1 MTDNTVVPLLFP
13 NNRHANL
20 STFLVISEQLL
31 KIIFAEVSIP
41 VIIHFTLALSALS
54 TLSEFSCVTACGKEK
69 NMVDMTQILND
80 ILKAI
85 FGKDVRQ
92 AIHDGIKRSNDI
104 ADDCDT
110 RQTSLERQYDE
121 LLKNFSSSSPSA
133 AEVVDA
139 RTGLDGTIYETLKK
153 RLDDP
158 RCS

>member
-1 MTDNTVVPLLFP
+1 MNAYFESMLVIVNSILLF
-13 NNRHANL
+13 
-20 STFLVISEQLL
+20 
-31 KIIFAEVSIP
+31 K
-41 VIIHFTLALSALS
+41 
-54 TLSEFSCVTACGKEK
+54 SEFSCVTACGKEK

>member
-1 MTDNTVVPLLFP
+1 MLLTCPSLDINGWLMFHIIGIYAVLSSMVASMHCNSLPPQDNFLILFP
-13 NNRHANL
+13 
-20 STFLVISEQLL
+20 VI
-31 KIIFAEVSIP
+31 
-41 VIIHFTLALSALS
+41 
-54 TLSEFSCVTACGKEK
+54 LSEFSCVTACGKEK

-121 LLKNFSSSSPSA
+121 LLKNFSSTTPSA

>member
-1 MTDNTVVPLLFP
+1 MIRLRYLVLDKHILHRSKIAYQNLAVLL
-13 NNRHANL
+13 L
-20 STFLVISEQLL
+20 
-31 KIIFAEVSIP
+31 AER
-41 VIIHFTLALSALS
+41 
-54 TLSEFSCVTACGKEK
+54 KK

>member
-1 MTDNTVVPLLFP
+1 MLDSC
-13 NNRHANL
+13 NL
-20 STFLVISEQLL
+20 VSVLARASFTFDM
-31 KIIFAEVSIP
+31 
-41 VIIHFTLALSALS
+41 
-54 TLSEFSCVTACGKEK
+54 SEFSCVTACRKEK

-121 LLKNFSSSSPSA
+121 LLKNFSSTTPSA

>member
-1 MTDNTVVPLLFP
+1 
-13 NNRHANL
+13 
-20 STFLVISEQLL
+20 
-31 KIIFAEVSIP
+31 
-41 VIIHFTLALSALS
+41 
-54 TLSEFSCVTACGKEK
+54 
-69 NMVDMTQILND
+69 MTQILND

-121 LLKNFSSSSPSA
+121 LLKNFSSTTPSA

-139 RTGLDGTIYETLKK
+139 RTGLDGTIFQAVNPPYDHDVMSNTLVTM
-153 RLDDP
+153 P
-158 RCS
+158 TVAM

>member
-1 MTDNTVVPLLFP
+1 
-13 NNRHANL
+13 
-20 STFLVISEQLL
+20 
-31 KIIFAEVSIP
+31 
-41 VIIHFTLALSALS
+41 
-54 TLSEFSCVTACGKEK
+54 
-69 NMVDMTQILND
+69 MVDMTQILND

-92 AIHDGIKRSNDI
+92 AIHDGIKRSNGI

-121 LLKNFSSSSPSA
+121 LLKNFSSTTPSA